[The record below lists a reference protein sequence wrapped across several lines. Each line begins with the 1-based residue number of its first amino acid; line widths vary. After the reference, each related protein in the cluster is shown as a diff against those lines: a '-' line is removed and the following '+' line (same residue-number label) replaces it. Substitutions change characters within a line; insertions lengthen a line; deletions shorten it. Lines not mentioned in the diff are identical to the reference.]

1 MAESW
6 LDPAEILGLK
16 ETVDTTELEVPEGL
30 FADESLDEMSTTIG
44 MREDIVPEEDD
55 DESEFAKGLR
65 RQWNNVQSLT
75 GEALEVYGNLI
86 GNENLS
92 DYGRGVSIKNQLEAQ
107 AVGAAE
113 VERIEDVTTETLGSY
128 VASSIGEA
136 LPTLVPLAAGAT
148 AARTLSNFFPYLRA
162 LKYGK
167 TTVTALGAL
176 FPAVSLSVGEASQ
189 TQKDLMQRLTGSPVG
204 EVPDDWAALFTGVKA
219 GSLDA
224 VTMIPI
230 LQAFKRAGGVVK
242 SIKEIEDVFGV
253 TTGIATKAAKAV
265 PGIIMTGGKVG
276 VIEGVTEAL
285 QEKVFISDAEKVTG
299 FKMSKAEEQSRLLN
313 SFVKGGIGGTAIGG
327 GAQVISNILPAYI
340 PTDSGLKLNDIEA
353 GTVIK
358 YPNFTTFKTEVTET
372 DKQKIIKNYGAVFPD
387 GINNEQDFLKLQEA
401 EINNIVDK
409 PARKSLQKVYDKG
422 GRPFVANY
430 YKKGPEQIRYNVAEK
445 DGTLSER
452 VELIDTSPLTR
463 YKKNLGLGV
472 DALINATVGKSVSA
486 LDDLAS
492 RSKAAESLRAD
503 FAYFDDGRGKKKVQE
518 ADIGEAILMNMG
530 KFSTKSEQA
539 MQSVSKIFRLPFASK
554 IKAKTNRQL
563 YQILTNPKFNL
574 DPKNKNKIPA
584 NVIKGGKLFR
594 EGFEEMYQYVIDA
607 EHTRGGIAFEGK
619 TVGFT
624 PGKVNNYFPIMIKY
638 KKLQSSSKFRTE
650 FEDMLAKNGFK
661 DPAATVNDV
670 IENKGFMNL
679 TDTEG
684 QMDPTKKAGN
694 IERERKLKN
703 LDPEQLGPFINTN
716 VVDVYDRYR
725 DSVVRRVEYGKRFG
739 KENEILKLRINEIEA
754 EAQAKGRPMTEKEK
768 QRMFDIAKA
777 LQKQYKPIE
786 NNFFRKLNAALITY
800 GYILTLPFA
809 TISSLSEPFL
819 VLGRGGAGPTVILKS
834 LFSGMKGIIRS
845 TFPRFPRDEFDI
857 AVADIGLGLEAS
869 VLERQAA
876 AFGGGQE
883 TNKVTEKFFRLNWL
897 SQFTRWNRM
906 LANASG
912 RNMVFSHARFLS
924 SNMKRLDLT
933 SVEELPQTGR
943 YKVYAEQLRELGVN
957 PNDAVAF
964 VRSEAYRKNN
974 VEEYKA
980 TPFYQDQVRLAGVR
994 YVNEVVMNPRA
1005 VTRPMWMSDPKL
1017 ALFSQL
1023 KGFQVAFSN
1032 TVLKRWIKETF
1043 KTGFYEGVPNG
1054 ARYFAVG
1061 SIMVIA
1067 AAFGNELREFLQYG
1081 PKGSKRFKDESLW
1094 DKTKRAL
1101 ERTGFYGPLQFLLD
1115 AARAERFGSGPVESL
1130 MGPVVTRLVSYLEGI
1145 ADLMTQGEK
1154 EKILREIIK
1163 SIPIVASNPAIRDRF
1178 YEALGVES
1186 TFGKKKSLTAIGG

>member
-1 MAESW
+1 MVESW
-6 LDPAEILGLK
+6 LDPAKILGLEK
-16 ETVDTTELEVPEGL
+16 TVDTTELEVPEGL

-44 MREDIVPEEDD
+44 MEEDIVPEEDD
-55 DESEFAKGLR
+55 DESEFTKGLK

-75 GEALEVYGNLI
+75 GDALEVYGNLI

-92 DYGRGVSIKNQLEAQ
+92 DYGRGVSIKNQLEAR
-107 AVGAAE
+107 AVGAPE
-113 VERIEDVTTETLGSY
+113 VARVEDVTSENLGSF

-136 LPTLVPLAAGAT
+136 LPSLVPLAAGAT
-148 AARTLSNFFPYLRA
+148 AARTLSNFIPYLRA
-162 LKYGK
+162 IKYGK
-167 TTVTALGAL
+167 AAVTALGAL
-176 FPAVSLSVGEASQ
+176 IPAVTLGVGEASQ
-189 TQKDLMQRLTGSPVG
+189 TQKDFMQRLTGSPVG
-204 EVPDDWAALFTGVKA
+204 EVPDDWAALFTGIKA

-230 LQAFKRAGGVVK
+230 LQAFKRGGGVVK

-253 TTGIATKAAKAV
+253 STGIATKAAAAV

-276 VIEGVTEAL
+276 VIEGITEMA
-285 QEKVFISDAEKVTG
+285 QEKVFMSDAEKVTG
-299 FKMSKAEEQSRLLN
+299 FKISEEEEQSRLLN
-313 SFVKGGIGGTAIGG
+313 SMVKGAIGGTTIGG
-327 GAQVISNILPAYI
+327 GAQIVSNILPANV
-340 PTDSGLKLNDIEA
+340 PTDSGLKLNDIEE

-358 YPNFTTFKTEVTET
+358 YPNFTTFNKEVTEA
-372 DKQKIIKNYGAVFPD
+372 DKQKIIENYGAVFPD
-387 GINNEQDFLKLQEA
+387 GINNEQDFLKLQRA

-409 PARKSLQKVYDKG
+409 PARKSLQKVYDMG

-430 YKKGPEQIRYNVAEK
+430 YKKGPEQIRYNVLGK
-445 DGTLSER
+445 DGILSER
-452 VELIDTSPLTR
+452 VELIDSSPLTR
-463 YKKNLGLGV
+463 YKKNLGLGW
-472 DALINATVGKSVSA
+472 DALVNATVGKSVSA

-492 RSKAAESLRAD
+492 RSKAAEALRAD
-503 FAYFDDGRGKKKVQE
+503 FAYFDDGRGKKKIQD
-518 ADIGEAILMNMG
+518 ATIDEAIIMNMG
-530 KFSTKSEQA
+530 KYSTKVEQA
-539 MQSVSKIFRLPFASK
+539 MQSISKFARLPFTSK
-554 IKAKTNRQL
+554 ISAKTNRQL

-574 DPKNKNKIPA
+574 DPKNKAKIPA
-584 NVIKGGKLFR
+584 NVVKAGKLIR
-594 EGFEEMYQYVIDA
+594 EGFEDLYKYVIDA

-638 KKLQSSSKFRTE
+638 KKLQSDSKFRTE
-650 FEDMLAKNGFK
+650 FENMLARNGFK

-716 VVDVYDRYR
+716 VMDVFNRYR
-725 DSVVRRVEYGKRFG
+725 DSVIRRVEYGKRFG
-739 KENEILKLRINEIEA
+739 KENEILKSRINEIEA
-754 EAQAKGRPMTEKEK
+754 EAQAKGRPMTENEK
-768 QRMFDIAKA
+768 QRIYNIAKA

-800 GYILTLPFA
+800 GYVLTLPFA
-809 TISSLSEPFL
+809 TISSIPEPFL
-819 VLGRGGAGPTVILKS
+819 VLSRGGAGPTIILKS
-834 LFSGMKGIIRS
+834 LFSGLKGIIRS
-845 TFPRFPRDEFDI
+845 TFPRFPRDEFDT

-883 TNKVTEKFFRLNWL
+883 TNKITEKFFRLNFL

-964 VRSEAYRKNN
+964 VRSEAYRKGN

-994 YVNEVVMNPRA
+994 YTNEVVMNPRA

-1032 TVLKRWIKETF
+1032 TVLKRWINEVKD
-1043 KTGFYEGVPNG
+1043 TGFYDRVPNAAKYFSVG
-1054 ARYFAVG
+1054 A
-1061 SIMVIA
+1061 IMVIA
-1067 AAFGNELREFLQYG
+1067 AALANEFREFLQYG
-1081 PKGSKRFKDESLW
+1081 PKGSKRYKDEDLHE
-1094 DKTKRAL
+1094 KLLRAV
-1101 ERTGFYGPLQFLLD
+1101 ERTGFLGPVQFLMD
-1115 AARAERFGSGPVESL
+1115 AARAERFGSGPVEAL

-1163 SIPIVASNPAIRDRF
+1163 SIPIVASTPAIRDRF

-1186 TFGKKKSLTAIGG
+1186 TFGKKRSLTAIGG